1 MNKKNRLILV
11 DGSAYIFRAYY
22 GLPPMNRADGTPIN
36 AVFGFTNMLVKL
48 IEDYSNDKMIVIFDA
63 ARENFRNEIY
73 PEYKANRG
81 EAPDDLIPQFPLIR
95 ECVKSFNIPQLEIEG
110 FEADDLIAT
119 YVSLAEKDKTE
130 TIIVSS
136 DKDLMQLVSKN
147 VTMLDPMKNKKIEI
161 KDVEEKFGVKPDK
174 VIFIQALTGDKVDNI
189 PGAPGIGPKTASQL
203 INEFN
208 DIDGLIKNLNKIKQE
223 KRRNI
228 LTESENNIRLSLELV
243 TLKNDIKIP
252 GGIEKIKTY
261 NELKKENNNIF
272 KFLKEQG
279 FRSTSE
285 RLKSNSFI
293 SSNNDNIIQKEEI
306 EPKYK
311 LINSKKNFEKVIS
324 EIEKKGMCAIDTETN
339 SLNIEKAKLVGISIC
354 YSEKIS
360 YYIPINHTTSDGS
373 KKIENQLEE
382 NYVINHINKI
392 CKNKSI
398 LKIGQN
404 IKYDIRILK
413 KYGVTFNSIADTML
427 ISYSIDNGIY
437 KHNLDD
443 LSFNHLNHTTIKYKE
458 VVGTGKNEITF
469 DKVTIDNAINYAA
482 EDSLLTFRLFQ
493 NLYPRLIK
501 EKANFVY
508 QNIDLPLVEVLSS
521 IEANGIEVNKKF
533 LTSLSKEFENESK
546 KLEKNIYKLS
556 KVEFNIGSP
565 KQLGE
570 ILFVNLKIPGGK
582 KTKSGTY
589 STDSS
594 TLNNLA
600 SDGFEIA
607 QLVLD
612 WRELTK
618 LKSTYTDALFRL
630 TDGKSRVHTS
640 FGLANT
646 LTGRLS
652 STDPNLQNIPIRT
665 ENGKKIRTA
674 FVSGKGKKLVSF
686 DYSQIELRLAAEIS
700 SDKNFIKAF
709 KNNEDIH
716 ASTAKEIFNLNDSQ
730 INNDYRR
737 KAKAINFGILYGIS
751 PYGLAKQLDISNTE
765 AKDYINEYFIKYPKI
780 KKYMDQQIDFAKTN
794 QYVETIFK
802 RKINIKGIADKN
814 FAVRGF
820 AERQAINAPIQGSA
834 ADIIKLAMIEI
845 YKEIN
850 LKNIEA
856 EMLLQVHDELIFE
869 VESKKYD
876 NLVSNVKKIME
887 SVHLKYKDF
896 SVPLTVDYGA
906 GDHWGQAH

>member
-1 MNKKNRLILV
+1 MNKKSRLVLV

-48 IEDYSNDKMIVIFDA
+48 IEDYSDDKMIVIFDA

-73 PEYKANRG
+73 PDYKANRG

-119 YVSLAEKDKTE
+119 YVRLSEKDKIE

-136 DKDLMQLVSKN
+136 DKDLMQLVSDN
-147 VTMLDPMKNKKIEI
+147 VTMLDPMKNKKIET
-161 KDVEEKFGVKPDK
+161 KDVEEKFGVHPDK

-203 INEFN
+203 INEYN
-208 DIDGLIKNLNKIKQE
+208 DIDGLIKNLDKIKQE
-223 KRRNI
+223 KRRKI
-228 LTESENNIRLSLELV
+228 LKESENDIRISLKLV
-243 TLKNDIKIP
+243 TLKNDVKILE
-252 GGIEKIKTY
+252 GINKIKTY
-261 NELKKENNNIF
+261 NELKNENNNIF
-272 KFLKEQG
+272 GFLKEQG
-279 FRSTSE
+279 FRSISE

-293 SSNNDNIIQKEEI
+293 SSKNDNIIQKKEI
-306 EPKYK
+306 EPKYQ
-311 LINSKKNFEKVIS
+311 LINSKKNFEKILS
-324 EIEKKGMCAIDTETN
+324 EIEKKGICAFDTETN

-354 YSEKIS
+354 FSENIS

-373 KKIENQLEE
+373 KKIDNQLEE

-392 CKNKSI
+392 CKNESI

-404 IKYDIRILK
+404 IKYDIRILN

-521 IEANGIEVNKKF
+521 IEANGIEVNKNF
-533 LTSLSKEFENESK
+533 LTSLSNEFENESK

-556 KVEFNIGSP
+556 KEEFNIGSP

-600 SDGFEIA
+600 LDGFEIA

-630 TDGKSRVHTS
+630 TDDKSRVHTS

-700 SDKNFIKAF
+700 NDKNFIKAF

-780 KKYMDQQIDFAKTN
+780 KKYMEHQIDFAKTN

-802 RKINIKGIADKN
+802 RKINIKGISDKN

-845 YKEIN
+845 HKEIK

-856 EMLLQVHDELIFE
+856 QMLLQVHDELIFE

-876 NLVSNVKKIME
+876 NLVSNVKTIME

-896 SVPLTVDYGA
+896 SVPLTVDFGA